1 MTVTSLMRVAGAA
14 TLAASLTIAQVRAQ
28 SPGERA
34 NGYFG
39 LIDEVEANILTH
51 PEFLDALQEQ
61 NANNSVEDAKRL
73 HTAWREMDQRV
84 TWPIMSN
91 PLSLDLRGMLVY
103 YDGMISSITVLDDVG
118 GVVAAWPKPL
128 RYWQG
133 DQPVFQRTYG
143 DRGAG
148 EFVDRV
154 SREWVTGSLEQHI
167 AKTLRLRGKRIGA
180 ISIGIDIEKFST
192 RPRRD
197 R

>member
-1 MTVTSLMRVAGAA
+1 MIVLDRIGRMTVLAVA
-14 TLAASLTIAQVRAQ
+14 LLTAPALAQ

-39 LIDEVEANILTH
+39 LVDEVEATIVNNPDILQ
-51 PEFLDALQEQ
+51 ALQDQ
-61 NANNSVEDAKRL
+61 NDGNSVDEAQRL
-73 HTAWREMDQRV
+73 HKAWREMDQSV

-91 PLSLDLRGMLVY
+91 PLSIDLRHMLVY

-133 DQPVFQRTYG
+133 DQPVFEETYQDTRT
-143 DRGAG
+143 G

-154 SREWVTGSLEQHI
+154 SREWVTGSLEQHV
-167 AKTLRLRGKRIGA
+167 AKTLKLRGRAIGVV
-180 ISIGIDIEKFST
+180 SIGIDIEKFST
-192 RPRRD
+192 RPRRE
-197 R
+197 